1 MMLQPCFL
9 VVCVSTICDTYLG
22 LGQYII
28 HVHTVSIKFW
38 IAPLILEIFYNS
50 ALFLIKLSVLLFYVR
65 ISRTVGIYRTI
76 FWVVGLTLIAWW
88 IGVNSIAI
96 LPCHPVRKAWDPSVP
111 GHCLDQKTNFVA
123 TAISNIVTELSY
135 CYCQYRYSGVCTP
148 VYGAGFTWLEFLR
161 LDTCRLT
168 IGEYDPA

>member
-1 MMLQPCFL
+1 MMLQPWFL
-9 VVCVSTICDTYLG
+9 VVCVSTISDTYLG
-22 LGQYII
+22 LGQHII

-65 ISRTVGIYRTI
+65 IFRTVGIYRTI

-111 GHCLDQKTNFVA
+111 GHCLDQETNFVA
-123 TAISNIVTELSY
+123 TAISNIVTDIILLLLPVPILWTLHTGIRRRVY
-135 CYCQYRYSGVCTP
+135 LVGVLT
-148 VYGAGFTWLEFLR
+148 AGYL
-161 LDTCRLT
+161 
-168 IGEYDPA
+168 